1 MKIFASAL
9 SKETL
14 DVYFTSYDLKRLQM
28 YSNNMADYHLIMDLI
43 PSLARLYFLN
53 MMGDTH
59 FSAVQSV
66 KNLGHIQHLHFI
78 YDFLIL

>member
-1 MKIFASAL
+1 MN
-9 SKETL
+9 
-14 DVYFTSYDLKRLQM
+14 VYFTSYDLKRLQM
-28 YSNNMADYHLIMDLI
+28 YSNNMADYHLIMDLV

-66 KNLGHIQHLHFI
+66 GYIPNIFI
-78 YDFLIL
+78 SY

>member
-1 MKIFASAL
+1 MN
-9 SKETL
+9 
-14 DVYFTSYDLKRLQM
+14 VYFTSYDLKRLQM
-28 YSNNMADYHLIMDLI
+28 YSNNMADYHLIMDLV

-66 KNLGHIQHLHFI
+66 EYIPNIFEIFLFHIKCFNS
-78 YDFLIL
+78 Y